1 MRSGPRAARGGAGR
15 GAGALAFQCGLRGFI
30 MPAGNV
36 TPASCA
42 VLGRTRYALLPVEK
56 EFGLRGIPY
65 FKRVTALHENE
76 SDLADDCSMALGTS
90 QQLKTAGSVM
100 VRWSSAR
107 DIPVRV
113 SCWTG
118 RSEPVRLALRSMK
131 LSGDH
136 MTQQIGITRP

>member
-1 MRSGPRAARGGAGR
+1 
-15 GAGALAFQCGLRGFI
+15 

-90 QQLKTAGSVM
+90 QQLKTDDATALLTVH
-100 VRWSSAR
+100 SSKGLEFEVCLSY
-107 DIPVRV
+107 IPH
-113 SCWTG
+113 
-118 RSEPVRLALRSMK
+118 P
-131 LSGDH
+131 
-136 MTQQIGITRP
+136 TRQNHVV